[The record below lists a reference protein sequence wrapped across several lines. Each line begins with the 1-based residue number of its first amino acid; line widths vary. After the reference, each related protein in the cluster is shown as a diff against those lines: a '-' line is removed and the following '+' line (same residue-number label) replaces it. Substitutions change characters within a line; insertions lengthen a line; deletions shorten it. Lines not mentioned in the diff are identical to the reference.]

1 MTAPFPGA
9 EERRRLEDVAPPL
22 DEGISLFAQIEGLV
36 GEERALLAIPRH
48 KRSKSDSTRLREI
61 AETLDRIFD
70 KLRERAEVR
79 TPRST

>member
-1 MTAPFPGA
+1 MTAAFPGA
-9 EERRRLEDVAPPL
+9 EERRTPEGVTPPL
-22 DEGISLFAQIEGLV
+22 HEGVSLFAQIEGLV
-36 GEERALLAIPRH
+36 GEEYALLAIPPH

-79 TPRST
+79 ADA